1 MGALFRAC
9 GQCQPA
15 LRSLRDRC
23 VTAWLTARS
32 QLLASCAYL
41 CTGARSI
48 GEARLCR
55 RRGVALV
62 RERPSEGA
70 MGTGGA
76 YQLRFRFGDAGRRR
90 MRKARSRAAS
100 DRVCS
105 WFRSRRQRPG
115 RRALAGFLPQG
126 CGRDVRRPQVQLR
139 VAESPVRKVR
149 TLGSMHGDR
158 KRGQG
163 GDRGTGTMAK
173 AAGISLPLRPQ
184 QVRLAS
190 ALLASWER

>member
-1 MGALFRAC
+1 
-9 GQCQPA
+9 
-15 LRSLRDRC
+15 
-23 VTAWLTARS
+23 
-32 QLLASCAYL
+32 
-41 CTGARSI
+41 
-48 GEARLCR
+48 
-55 RRGVALV
+55 
-62 RERPSEGA
+62 
-70 MGTGGA
+70 
-76 YQLRFRFGDAGRRR
+76 
-90 MRKARSRAAS
+90 MRKARSREAS

-105 WFRSRRQRPG
+105 WFRSWRQRPG
-115 RRALAGFLPQG
+115 RRALAGSLPQG

-139 VAESPVRKVR
+139 VAESMLSNESPVRKVR

>member
-9 GQCQPA
+9 GQCQSA

-23 VTAWLTARS
+23 VSAWLTARS

-41 CTGARSI
+41 CTMARST

-55 RRGVALV
+55 RRGVALAQ
-62 RERPSEGA
+62 ERPSEGA
-70 MGTGGA
+70 MWTGGA
-76 YQLRFRFGDAGRRR
+76 CQPRFRFGNSGRRR
-90 MRKARSRAAS
+90 MRKARSREAS

-105 WFRSRRQRPG
+105 WFRSWRQRPG
-115 RRALAGFLPQG
+115 RRALAGSLPQG

-139 VAESPVRKVR
+139 VGESMISNESPVRAIR
-149 TLGSMHGDR
+149 TLGSMRGER

-163 GDRGTGTMAK
+163 GD
-173 AAGISLPLRPQ
+173 
-184 QVRLAS
+184 
-190 ALLASWER
+190 